1 MRLQLKRSNVLA
13 SGSAKTPTASQ
24 LEYGELAINYNTD
37 DPAIF
42 LKDSN
47 NNVIRISGVGNIAD
61 DGQVELPATTTPP
74 SNPQSGNLW
83 YNSDDGRLYIYYTDA
98 DSSQWVD
105 ASPDSW
111 DPTVLPD
118 TTNSNSQSGTLD
130 DRYLM
135 LNSGNDPITGG
146 LNITGGNVGIGT
158 STPND
163 YDSTSNNLVVG
174 EAGTGDRGIT
184 IASGTSHRG
193 TLMFAD
199 GTTGL
204 GEYAGYLQYNHNGD
218 YLAIATNNSEAMR
231 ITSSGNVGIGTSS
244 PSMLLDVRGASNP
257 QIKVSATN
265 TGTNSAGL
273 FIENQGQ
280 RNWQIWADRSLDQ
293 LKISHNSRASTV
305 VAITD
310 SRVGIG
316 TTSPSQLLD
325 LASTAPNIRLT
336 DTVDGHSEIDGNAA
350 SLKFNADKGNAK
362 ADSTI
367 IFAVDNSEK
376 MRIASDGHVGIG
388 NSDPEGILTL
398 GAFGGS
404 SQLIRMRTGTAQIA
418 GIDFGDDDH
427 ADMGRI
433 RYHHNGDFLGFFT
446 SRVQRIRVDIDGLK
460 FGADTAAANAL
471 DDYEEGLFTPQLE
484 SADGNFSAVYT
495 TSTGKYTKVG
505 GLVSVTGRILCSS
518 TNSSGN
524 ALRVNGLPFNNV
536 NSGNERGS
544 GTVGIYTGFGNS
556 ASNRA
561 PNGLVM
567 LQFNNK
573 ADLQF
578 NLSTTTTANVNGSS
592 CSSSGISLFFSIQ
605 YFTGA

>member
-350 SLKFNADKGNAK
+350 SLKFNADKGNTK

-427 ADMGRI
+427 ADMGRV

-446 SRVQRIRVDIDGLK
+446 SRVIRIRVDSDGLK
-460 FGADTAAANAL
+460 FGADSAAANAL
-471 DDYEEGLFTPQLE
+471 DDYEEGTWTP
-484 SADGNFSAVYT
+484 SM
-495 TSTGKYTKVG
+495 TGALTYAQREGQYTKIG
-505 GLVSVTGRILCSS
+505 RLVTFQCRLQVATF
-518 TNSSGN
+518 TSSG
-524 ALRVNGLPFNNV
+524 AGIEITGLPFAT
-536 NSGNERGS
+536 GS
-544 GTVGIYTGFGNS
+544 STTVQGFGGAYFTFGNI
-556 ASNRA
+556 ASDSTDAGFRWHA
-561 PNGLVM
+561 PRNTIK
-567 LQFNNK
+567 LQ
-573 ADLQF
+573 LRGG
-578 NLSTTTTANVNGSS
+578 AN
-592 CSSSGISLFFSIQ
+592 SSSGIAINNPAIVYTKSFILSGS
-605 YFTGA
+605 YYTN